1 MVAFV
6 KGILKEKRPT
16 LAVVEVNGIGYWILI
31 PVSTFQNLGAVES
44 QVLLHT
50 HLHVRENIIQLYGFS
65 TPPERELFE
74 HLLSVTGVGP
84 RTALAVL
91 SGMSISEFQAHI
103 RTKNASGIARIPG
116 IGKKTAERLI
126 LDLQGK
132 LEKMT
137 PVIATAQPLPV
148 DNVVMEEVIL
158 ALTSLGYSKQLAQ
171 RAIEKAMSRLG
182 ESNPGTEALLTQALQ
197 EI

>member
-1 MVAFV
+1 MIAFV
-6 KGILKEKRPT
+6 NGILKEKRPT
-16 LAVVEVNGIGYWILI
+16 LAIIEVHGIGYWLLI
-31 PVSTFQNLGAVES
+31 PVSTFQNLGAVDS
-44 QVLLHT
+44 QVLLYT
-50 HLHVRENIIQLYGFS
+50 HLHVRENTMQLYGFA
-65 TPPERELFE
+65 TQPERELFE
-74 HLLSVTGVGP
+74 HLLSVSGVGP

-91 SGMSISEFQAHI
+91 SGMSISEFQVHI

-137 PVIATAQPLPV
+137 PVMATTQPLPV
-148 DNVVMEEVIL
+148 DLAVMEEVIL

-171 RAIEKAMSRLG
+171 RAIEKAMARLG
-182 ESNPGTEALLTQALQ
+182 ETNPKTEVLLTSALQ